1 VQFPAGGGARVFG
14 DRLWAL
20 PAFGNIDFALAATS
34 RTPSSRSAARDFNS
48 IVDRDDSADL

>member
-1 VQFPAGGGARVFG
+1 
-14 DRLWAL
+14 LAL